1 MPHYF
6 FNTSNGSPHIDE
18 AGMDLP
24 DIGAARREA
33 VRYGGSLLS
42 DDPDMVMPGHGLRI
56 DVVDAAGG
64 HCFAVRVM
72 IEG

>member
-1 MPHYF
+1 MPQYF
-6 FNTSNGSPHIDE
+6 FNTSNGSPHIDDV
-18 AGMDLP
+18 GMELP

-42 DDPDMVMPGHGLRI
+42 DDPDIAIQDNGLRI
-56 DVVDAAGG
+56 DVIDEAGG
-64 HCFAVRVM
+64 HCFAVQVV